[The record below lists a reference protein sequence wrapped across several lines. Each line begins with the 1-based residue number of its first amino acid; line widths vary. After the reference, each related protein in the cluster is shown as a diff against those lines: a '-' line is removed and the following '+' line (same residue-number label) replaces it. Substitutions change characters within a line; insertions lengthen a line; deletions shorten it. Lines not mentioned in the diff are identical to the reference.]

1 LPLFPCDFVLVLLL
15 LLLWY
20 SMWRVAKT
28 QIAPTSGSSPAKK
41 EIAQDMTLFGTSL
54 LVPTN
59 AFQSTMLDG
68 ITRPTPVQRLGS
80 LLAPMVALFR
90 AGMIASGV
98 GYGAAALV
106 IAVRSALAPN
116 YVAATK
122 GINVLHAAIY
132 TGAFMATVSNLRYQV
147 LQGIIEPTIERIF
160 PKTPIVRS
168 ILIFMVRWLNGLLGS
183 ILAITGM
190 RCLGLQKLK

>member
-1 LPLFPCDFVLVLLL
+1 
-15 LLLWY
+15 
-20 SMWRVAKT
+20 MWRVAKT
-28 QIAPTSGSSPAKK
+28 QIAPTSDSSQKKETKTESPAATTTAAK
-41 EIAQDMTLFGTSL
+41 DMTLFGTSL

-68 ITRPTPVQRLGS
+68 VTRPAPVQRLGS
-80 LLAPMVALFR
+80 LVAPMVPLFR

-106 IAVRSALAPN
+106 IALRSALVPN
-116 YVAATK
+116 YVAATQ

-132 TGAFMATVSNLRYQV
+132 TGAFMAIVSNLRYQI
-147 LQGIIEPTIERIF
+147 LQGIIEPTIDRIF
-160 PKTPIVRS
+160 RKTPVLRS
-168 ILIFMVRWLNGLLGS
+168 LLIFTVRWLNGLLGS

-190 RCLGLQKLK
+190 QYFGLQKLK